1 MNGRGLF
8 FKPIPFGNQLPDLA
22 VQLIDLP
29 LLGLLRPLPFAGERF
44 WNRRKRLFLPSVD
57 LGGVNTILRRQ
68 LIAGFL
74 LTDRLQ
80 GHFGLELDRMPF
92 TYSCHVSPGL
102 SLLPSILKA
111 GLEYGEY
118 HTLGENLP
126 WGGRQLIVGTG
137 MYGRLPVMPEVVQEA
152 TRRKIELVVVPT
164 EEACRLL
171 ADRKDKN
178 IHAVLHVTC

>member
-118 HTLGENLP
+118 HNGRILSTDERDFETYRWKQREPFKNL
-126 WGGRQLIVGTG
+126 LVD
-137 MYGRLPVMPEVVQEA
+137 YE
-152 TRRKIELVVVPT
+152 TR
-164 EEACRLL
+164 
-171 ADRKDKN
+171 
-178 IHAVLHVTC
+178 